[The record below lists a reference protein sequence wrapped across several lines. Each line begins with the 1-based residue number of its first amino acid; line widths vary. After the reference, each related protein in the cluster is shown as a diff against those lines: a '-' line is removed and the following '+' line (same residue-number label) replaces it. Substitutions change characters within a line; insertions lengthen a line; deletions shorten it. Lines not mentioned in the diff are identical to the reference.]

1 MGKLAQQL
9 SGQSQVHVYKKG
21 GKVHEDEAA
30 DKKLIKEEFKKMEAK
45 EPKNEMKKGGK
56 VKEAVLDTMKKGGM
70 YKKNMMKKGGK
81 V

>member
-21 GKVHEDEAA
+21 GMVHEDAAA
-30 DKKLIKEEFKKMEAK
+30 DKKLIKQEIKKVIPSA
-45 EPKNEMKKGGK
+45 EMKKGGK
-56 VKEAVLDTMKKGGM
+56 VKMAVLDTMKSGGR
-70 YKKNMMKKGGK
+70 YCSSGMKKGGK